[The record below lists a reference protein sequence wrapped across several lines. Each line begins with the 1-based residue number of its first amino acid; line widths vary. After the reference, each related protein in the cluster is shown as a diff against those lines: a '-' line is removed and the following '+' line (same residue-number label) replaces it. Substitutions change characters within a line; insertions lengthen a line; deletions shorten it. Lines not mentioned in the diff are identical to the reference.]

1 MTVSCTGS
9 CADLGVKLLL
19 CLVFVPFCGK
29 NTLQNQ
35 HSFMR
40 AFKRIVTVEGKLVCW
55 LVVALKAVC

>member
-9 CADLGVKLLL
+9 CAGLGVKLLL

>member
-1 MTVSCTGS
+1 MTISCPGS
-9 CADLGVKLLL
+9 CADLGMKLLYL
-19 CLVFVPFCGK
+19 FFVPFCEK